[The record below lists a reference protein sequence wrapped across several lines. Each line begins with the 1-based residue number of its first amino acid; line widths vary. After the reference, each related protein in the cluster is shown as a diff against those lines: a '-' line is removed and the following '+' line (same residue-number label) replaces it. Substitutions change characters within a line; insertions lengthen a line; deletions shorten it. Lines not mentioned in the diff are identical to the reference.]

1 MALAQRLAERLKEV
15 RRQAGLNQSEMARAL
30 GLSQPTLNR
39 LESGTQNTTL
49 ATLDTV
55 CRSLRCDIASLFAG
69 PLPDTA
75 MRRLRRR
82 KQA

>member
-1 MALAQRLAERLKEV
+1 MALAQRLAERLKEL
-15 RRQAGLNQSEMARAL
+15 RREAGLNQSEMARAL

-39 LESGTQNTTL
+39 LESATQNTTL

-55 CRSLRCDIASLFAG
+55 CRSLHCDVASLFTG
-69 PLPDTA
+69 PLPESA

-82 KQA
+82 RR